1 MFGAAAVV
9 PALIVLVL
17 AWRARGAAI
26 VDARRD
32 EDVRAAAVASS
43 ARRELEARV
52 AEARAAVLRSAE
64 EGDVPV
70 VPPAGAEAVV
80 LDAAGDLVFPERA
93 PIDGAASAECLAA
106 RDKLIGPERAPSVA
120 TILASC
126 VDLKTVS
133 GVYLWPLLAIEA
145 NAPGLPL
152 WLERHAQRL
161 SSVERDV
168 LRRRAGSLEPVV
180 RDHVIASLAGTASA
194 GARMIE
200 VLEDRADERVEG
212 PLLVRRGEGIVILRV
227 LADGRRRGVVF
238 HEESILRSPP
248 VLPAE
253 FVLARGSGGADV
265 SVALT
270 PRLTFH
276 VTPRDPAAQS
286 RQIARAGDWLVG
298 VAGGVVAVSIALAAL
313 IHARFLRA
321 RRLADLR
328 TDFVAAVS
336 HELRTPLASVQMF
349 AELLEQGAVPE
360 SEREE
365 VERMLAGEA
374 RRLSD
379 TLSRML
385 RFGALARGKLVV
397 EKQAT
402 ELAFVAAD
410 AASRFA
416 RVHAGTPLDV
426 EVEPGLSA
434 EVDAGLVGLVLDNLL
449 GNAAKYAPLGAPYRV
464 RMYHARERVVISV
477 ADSGPGLEPAAQS
490 RIFLPFERVDDR
502 LSRATEG
509 TGVGLALVRG
519 IAEAHGGRARVEST
533 PGKGSTFFVELPWK
547 PS

>member
-1 MFGAAAVV
+1 M

-26 VDARRD
+26 VEVRRD
-32 EDVRAAAVASS
+32 EDARTADVASS
-43 ARRELEARV
+43 ARRELDVRV
-52 AEARAAVLRSAE
+52 SEARAAVLHSAD

-80 LDAAGDLVFPERA
+80 LDAAGDLLFPERVA
-93 PIDGAASAECLAA
+93 SDAASSAACLAA
-106 RDKLIGPERAPSVA
+106 RDALIGPNRAPSVS

-126 VDLKTVS
+126 ADLKTVS
-133 GVYLWPLLAIEA
+133 GAYLWPLLALEA
-145 NAPGLPL
+145 NAAGLPD
-152 WLERHAQRL
+152 WLERHADRL
-161 SSVERDV
+161 SSVEREI
-168 LRRRAGSLEPVV
+168 LRRRVASLEPTVRERVV
-180 RDHVIASLAGTASA
+180 ALLAGRATG
-194 GARMIE
+194 GALLAK
-200 VLEDRADERVEG
+200 VLEDRGDERVEG
-212 PLLVRRGEGIVILRV
+212 PLLVGRGEGVVILRV

-238 HEESILRSPP
+238 HEDSILRAPP
-248 VLPAE
+248 VLPAD
-253 FVLARGSGGADV
+253 FVLARGKGPTSANV
-265 SVALT
+265 VLT
-270 PRLTFH
+270 PRLAFH
-276 VTPRDPAAQS
+276 IAPKDPAAQS
-286 RQIARAGDWLVG
+286 QRIARAGDWLVG
-298 VAGGVVAVSIALAAL
+298 LAAAVVTVSIALAAL

-360 SEREE
+360 DERVE
-365 VERMLAGEA
+365 VESMLAGEA

-397 EKQAT
+397 EKLPT
-402 ELAFVAAD
+402 ELASIASD
-410 AASRFA
+410 AAARFSRQ
-416 RVHAGTPLDV
+416 HPGKPLVV
-426 EVEPGLSA
+426 EVEANLCA
-434 EVDAGLVGLVLDNLL
+434 EVDAGLLGLVLDNLL
-449 GNAAKYAPLGAPYRV
+449 GNAAKYAPLGTPYRLDV
-464 RMYHARERVVISV
+464 YSARERVFLSV
-477 ADSGPGLEPAAQS
+477 TDTGPGLDRAAQS

-533 PGKGSTFFVELPWK
+533 VGKGSTFLVEIPWK